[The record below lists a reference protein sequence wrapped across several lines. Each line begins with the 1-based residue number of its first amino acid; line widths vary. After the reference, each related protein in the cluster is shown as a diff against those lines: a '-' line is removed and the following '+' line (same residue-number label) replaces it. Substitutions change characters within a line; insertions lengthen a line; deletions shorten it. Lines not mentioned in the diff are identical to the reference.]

1 MSAAQINAARA
12 LAPGWSDR
20 VVAPL
25 GCLHPRRQWLY
36 PTKNRIAAQ
45 YQLVAENAFFNAYVN
60 RSKPPRLTI
69 RQDWRES
76 ARIYAP
82 DDDVC
87 LRAKPARSISL
98 FRARSVPKPRQ
109 PLLARSGARRFQ
121 ETT

>member
-1 MSAAQINAARA
+1 VSAAQINIARA
-12 LAPGWSDR
+12 LAPGWSAR

-25 GCLHPRRQWLY
+25 GCLRPRRRRLY

-45 YQLVAENAFFNAYVN
+45 YHPVAENAFFNAYVN
-60 RSKPPRLTI
+60 RSKPSRLTT
-69 RQDWRES
+69 RKDWRES

-87 LRAKPARSISL
+87 LRAKPARSISP
-98 FRARSVPKPRQ
+98 FRACSVPKPRQ
-109 PLLARSGARRFQ
+109 PLLSRSGARRFQ